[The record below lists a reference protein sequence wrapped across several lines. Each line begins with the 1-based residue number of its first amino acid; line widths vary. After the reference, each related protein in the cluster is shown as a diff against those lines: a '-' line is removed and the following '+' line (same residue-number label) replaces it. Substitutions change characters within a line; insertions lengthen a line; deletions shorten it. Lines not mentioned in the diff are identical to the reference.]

1 MGDFTDQLD
10 EFMNKLPMFITQ
22 VETSVADWSTREF
35 VGEADEGRITAN
47 VSAVGELRS
56 INIHLLSKRKLD
68 NISLAEAIVTAIL
81 AGEEAAATA
90 KSAMLSSLSIGDT
103 SLGKLLEDGSKYM
116 EKWASIP
123 GGLAG

>member
-103 SLGKLLEDGSKYM
+103 SLGKLFEDGSKYM